1 MESNLK
7 RDISSTELETDNNS
21 KKLATIDDF
30 DDEYFQLQ
38 ENKRTK
44 RNQKNTVHSEI
55 YLDTINRNLLD
66 FDFEKVCSVNLQT
79 QNIYSCLVCGKYF
92 QGRGPKSHAYYHS
105 LHQDH
110 HVFINLTDLH
120 VYVLPDDYLVEEK
133 SLNDI
138 KNVLNPTFTEE
149 DIKNIEESYKN
160 VKNFSQ
166 ISFSY
171 DLTKKSYIPGYIG
184 LNNVKAND
192 YINVIIQ
199 MLSHLNLFRNFFLRK
214 EEEPILNSIKLNDK
228 SFYYKELT
236 KRFAYLVR
244 KIWNKNSFKGQV
256 SPHELLQEISSAS
269 KKKFIM
275 LKQNDPIEFLS
286 WFLNS
291 LHTSLVQG
299 PKKGKTSIIH
309 DLFRGE
315 LKIESQHI
323 VDSTSN
329 SAPQTT
335 DNENTENKKL
345 FDLTKEVQ
353 VKVSPFMFLTLDLP
367 PPPLFLDDLDK
378 NMIPQVDLTTLL
390 KKYNGET
397 EQEVEGV
404 IKRYKITKLPKYLIL
419 NVKRFIKAFKLPVTK
434 NPTIVNFDLTLDM
447 SEYGGGIYDLVANA
461 SHEGKSEGNYKVQL
475 KLGLI
480 WIQIQDLI
488 VEEILK
494 EMICLTETYIQVW
507 QLREN

>member
-1 MESNLK
+1 METNLK

-192 YINVIIQ
+192 YIN
-199 MLSHLNLFRNFFLRK
+199 
-214 EEEPILNSIKLNDK
+214 
-228 SFYYKELT
+228 
-236 KRFAYLVR
+236 
-244 KIWNKNSFKGQV
+244 
-256 SPHELLQEISSAS
+256 EISSAS